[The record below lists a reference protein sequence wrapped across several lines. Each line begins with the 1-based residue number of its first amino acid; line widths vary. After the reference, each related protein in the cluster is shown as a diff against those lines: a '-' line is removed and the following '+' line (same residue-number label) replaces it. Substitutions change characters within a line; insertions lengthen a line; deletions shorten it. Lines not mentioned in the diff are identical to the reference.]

1 MKGRQHLQ
9 EMTLVKLNVHTQ
21 KNDMYIFHST
31 QKIKYKWVRD
41 GNMKLKVLKL
51 LEKKTT
57 GSASS
62 SVVND
67 FMNKDFIQTELKAS
81 NGKR

>member
-9 EMTLVKLNVHTQ
+9 EMILVKLNVHIQ
-21 KNDMYIFHST
+21 KNDIYIFQST
-31 QKIKYKWVRD
+31 QKINYKWVRD
-41 GNMKLKVLKL
+41 LNVKLKVLKL
-51 LEKKTT
+51 LEKKST

-67 FMNKDFIQTELKAS
+67 FINKVFIQTELKANS
-81 NGKR
+81 GRR